1 MDIIEPEN
9 VVEMNNDEMDGVSG
23 GGAFQYRQSGWL
35 YGPYWTNPNMIGD
48 PNHDLY
54 GENVLVDI
62 DMNAELLKYR
72 LWRDNT
78 IVGWTFPG
86 SVIFFR

>member
-23 GGAFQYRQSGWL
+23 GGAFQNRISGWL

-48 PNHDLY
+48 PNRDLY